1 MIGAA
6 MSQPEGVSRE
16 VAAGGLLLLAAGGVG
31 GGLGVRPL
39 LVAGV
44 VGGLALLALALR
56 RSPRLS
62 GYSFTLWV
70 LAFVGSSMA
79 YPEAFRTWGGFP
91 LANLIVPLIQVIM
104 FGMGTGLS
112 IGDFTRVLSMPWPVL
127 VGLVL
132 HFLVMP
138 LSGWSLTRIFGFEGA
153 VAAGVILVGSA
164 PAGVASNV
172 ITYLARGNVA
182 LSVTMTAC
190 STLASPVM
198 TPLAMKLLAGQYV
211 PVSFAEMMVSIIK
224 MIILPIAAGLVV
236 NRLLRGRA
244 AWMKRTLP
252 LVSMGAICLIIAII
266 TAVSR
271 DKLLQVGLSLI
282 AAVAIHNAV
291 GYLLGYWG
299 ARLAGLVEADC
310 RTVAIEVGLQNAGMA
325 SGLAISVLKSAEA
338 ALAPAIF
345 GPWMNVSGSIL
356 ASWWRARPTTAERD
370 SALDPATG
378 RR

>member
-6 MSQPEGVSRE
+6 MSQPTAVSRGLG
-16 VAAGGLLLLAAGGVG
+16 VGGLLLLGTGLVGAAL
-31 GGLGVRPL
+31 GLRL
-39 LVAGV
+39 LLAAGV
-44 VGGLALLALALR
+44 VGGLALLALSLR

-70 LAFVGSSMA
+70 LAFVGASMA
-79 YPEAFRTWGGFP
+79 YPEAFRAWGGFP
-91 LANLIVPLIQVIM
+91 LATLIVPLIQVIM

-112 IGDFTRVLSMPWPVL
+112 VGDFTRVLAMPWPVL

-211 PVSFAEMMVSIIK
+211 PVSFGEMMVSIVK

-236 NRLLRGRA
+236 NRILHGRA
-244 AWMKRTLP
+244 AWMKSTLP
-252 LVSMGAICLIIAII
+252 LVSMGAICFIIAII
-266 TAVSR
+266 TSLSR
-271 DKLLQVGLSLI
+271 DKLLQVGLALI

-338 ALAPAIF
+338 GLAPAIF

-356 ASWWRARPTTAERD
+356 ASWWRARPTQPERD
-370 SALDPATG
+370 PALDPAP
-378 RR
+378 RRR

>member
-1 MIGAA
+1 
-6 MSQPEGVSRE
+6 
-16 VAAGGLLLLAAGGVG
+16 
-31 GGLGVRPL
+31 
-39 LVAGV
+39 
-44 VGGLALLALALR
+44 
-56 RSPRLS
+56 
-62 GYSFTLWV
+62 V
-70 LAFVGSSMA
+70 LAFVGASMT
-79 YPEAFRTWGGFP
+79 YPQAFRTWGGYP
-91 LANLIVPLIQVIM
+91 LANLIVPLIQIIM
-104 FGMGTGLS
+104 FGMGTALS
-112 IGDFTRVLSMPWPVL
+112 VGDFTRVLSMPWPVF

-132 HFLVMP
+132 QYLVMP
-138 LSGWSLTRIFGFEGA
+138 LSGWSLTQVFGFEGA
-153 VAAGVILVGSA
+153 VAAGIILVGSA
-164 PAGVASNV
+164 PGGVASNV

-198 TPLAMKLLAGQYV
+198 TPLAMKILAGQYV
-211 PVSFAEMMVSIIK
+211 PVSFTEMMVSIVK

-236 NRLLRGRA
+236 NRVLHGRA
-244 AWMKRTLP
+244 AWMKSALP
-252 LVSMGAICLIIAII
+252 LVSMGAICFIIAII
-266 TAVSR
+266 TSLSR
-271 DKLLQVGLSLI
+271 DKLLQVGMALI

-356 ASWWRARPTTAERD
+356 ASWWRARPTNPE
-370 SALDPATG
+370 
-378 RR
+378 